1 MFRAY
6 VAIPLAKSLGSASL
20 LLFLL
25 FLCGVSWGVW
35 DLRLSLLCALTWN
48 AALSLVFFVQHSVMI
63 RRSVRRRLAGVVPT
77 AYYGVAFAIA
87 SGITLLAFLLLWQ
100 ESGHT
105 VVTLR
110 GPMRIGV
117 RIVAL
122 LSIAGLVWGVL
133 ALGAFDAF
141 GTRALKAAA
150 NGNESSPSQFMIRGP
165 YRYVRHPLY
174 FFTLMLIWTSPD
186 VTAERLLFNVL
197 WTAWVI
203 IGTLLEE
210 RDLVA
215 EFGGE
220 FREYQRRV
228 PMLVPWRLL
237 ARFVG
242 VRAAA

>member
-1 MFRAY
+1 
-6 VAIPLAKSLGSASL
+6 
-20 LLFLL
+20 
-25 FLCGVSWGVW
+25 
-35 DLRLSLLCALTWN
+35 
-48 AALSLVFFVQHSVMI
+48 
-63 RRSVRRRLAGVVPT
+63 
-77 AYYGVAFAIA
+77 
-87 SGITLLAFLLLWQ
+87 
-100 ESGHT
+100 
-105 VVTLR
+105 
-110 GPMRIGV
+110 
-117 RIVAL
+117 
-122 LSIAGLVWGVL
+122 
-133 ALGAFDAF
+133 
-141 GTRALKAAA
+141 
-150 NGNESSPSQFMIRGP
+150 
-165 YRYVRHPLY
+165 
-174 FFTLMLIWTSPD
+174 MLIWTSPD